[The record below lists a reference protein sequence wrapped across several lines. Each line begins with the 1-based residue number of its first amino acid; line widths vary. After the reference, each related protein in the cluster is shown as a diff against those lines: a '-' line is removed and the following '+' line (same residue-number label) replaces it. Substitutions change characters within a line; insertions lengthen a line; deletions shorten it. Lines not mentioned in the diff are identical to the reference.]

1 MFANWCRDMWS
12 ILIAYKYIERT
23 AAGTIHRQR
32 RQPGTEV
39 TSTHDA
45 DGARRM
51 FWDQVGVQWSWQS
64 LLRLLEPSSVVI
76 LPLAVRQ
83 ELSWVNSRLGESAR
97 RCVRCTGW
105 FQPVNRCRLL
115 SALTPGFIS
124 AFSCSSLTGLFAP
137 SFRGTVKAALTG
149 VSLHYLL
156 TGSMSVPSFRLP
168 VPIWLAVEA
177 LIVPCV
183 LIGCLQLTSLPNSK
197 NTPCQCQMLG
207 ARFFLLLAASFLPLI
222 LVKLKFTVP
231 RGEQICTSWKML
243 FLLAV
248 LIGSRSR
255 VPFFANCLSSTPS
268 SWQLLSCPSAWLGST
283 SVEKLTYLLLFLST
297 LCAALTSGTYV
308 QLECLTSCTGYFGLG
323 FVLRQYIVLDHLSGR
338 VSSCWFGERAGWGHV
353 YQIDCTSLCSV
364 GRDRNR

>member
-1 MFANWCRDMWS
+1 MFASWCRDMWS
-12 ILIAYKYIERT
+12 IFIAYKYIERT

-183 LIGCLQLTSLPNSK
+183 LIGRLHLTSLPNSK

-248 LIGSRSR
+248 LIGSWSR
-255 VPFFANCLSSTPS
+255 VPFFCKLSEQHTF
-268 SWQLLSCPSAWLGST
+268 LLAAAELSQCVVGLDLRRKAHILASLPKYIMCCVDLWHLCATGVPDFLHRVFWFGLCAKTVHSLGS
-283 SVEKLTYLLLFLST
+283 S
-297 LCAALTSGTYV
+297 
-308 QLECLTSCTGYFGLG
+308 
-323 FVLRQYIVLDHLSGR
+323 LRQGELMLIWRKGR
-338 VSSCWFGERAGWGHV
+338 VRSCLPDWLHIPLQRGQG
-353 YQIDCTSLCSV
+353 
-364 GRDRNR
+364 